1 LRLKTAVMYEYTS
14 SDTVIL
20 KEYGRNIQK
29 MVEYLKTIPDRQ
41 ERTEKAYLVVEMMK
55 QIHPNFKEFQETPS
69 KFWDDLFIIAQF
81 DLDID
86 APYPMPEKDMLGKKP
101 ERVAYSTNNIKFRH
115 YGKNIQLLVQ
125 AVAHLPEGERK
136 KELEA
141 HLFNLMKSFH
151 QAWQK
156 DNIEDSV
163 LVEQIKDLSDGAIQC
178 NLDELYGNPIVSS
191 SQETKNLKAT
201 NTSSSNH
208 NKKNKKNAFN
218 GNKKN
223 KNWNNKNK
231 GKY

>member
-1 LRLKTAVMYEYTS
+1 MYEYTN
-14 SDTVIL
+14 SDTLIL

-86 APYPMPEKDMLGKKP
+86 APYPMPEKNILGKKP
-101 ERVAYSTNNIKFRH
+101 QKVEYSTNNIKFRH

-125 AVAHLPEGERK
+125 AVAKLPEGERR

-163 LVEQIKDLSDGAIQC
+163 LVEQIKELSDGAIC
-178 NLDELYGNPIVSS
+178 LNLEELYENPIVAGA
-191 SQETKNLKAT
+191 SQETKNFKNNQSA
-201 NTSSSNH
+201 NN
-208 NKKNKKNAFN
+208 NKKNKKALFGKKKARN
-218 GNKKN
+218 NKK
-223 KNWNNKNK
+223 KF
-231 GKY
+231 

>member
-1 LRLKTAVMYEYTS
+1 MHEYTR

-69 KFWDDLFIIAQF
+69 KFWDDLLIIAQF

-86 APYPMPEKDMLGKKP
+86 APYPMPERKLINQKP
-101 ERVAYSTNNIKFRH
+101 QRVEYSTNNIKFRH
-115 YGKNIQLLVQ
+115 YGKNIQLLVE
-125 AVAHLPEGERK
+125 AVAKIPEGERR

-163 LVEQIKDLSDGAIQC
+163 LVEQIRILSDGAIQL
-178 NLDELYGNPIVSS
+178 NLEELYENPIINTAQQ
-191 SQETKNLKAT
+191 QEARALKNENNNSKKGKK
-201 NTSSSNH
+201 NNF
-208 NKKNKKNAFN
+208 NKKR
-218 GNKKN
+218 
-223 KNWNNKNK
+223 NWNKNK
-231 GKY
+231 GKF

>member
-1 LRLKTAVMYEYTS
+1 MSIKTHKVMYQYTN
-14 SDTVIL
+14 SDTLIL

-41 ERTEKAYLVVEMMK
+41 ERTEKAYLVVEIMK

-86 APYPMPEKDMLGKKP
+86 APYPMPEKNVLGKRP
-101 ERVAYSTNNIKFRH
+101 EPVAYSTNNIKFRH

-125 AVAHLPEGERK
+125 TVAHLPEEERK
-136 KELEA
+136 KELIA

-156 DNIEDSV
+156 DNIEDNV
-163 LVEQIKDLSDGAIQC
+163 LVEQIRELSDGAIQL
-178 NLDELYGNPIVSS
+178 NLDELYENPIVSS
-191 SQETKNLKAT
+191 SQETKNLKSAT
-201 NTSSSNH
+201 NSNNP
-208 NKKNKKNAFN
+208 NKKNKKNTFN
-218 GNKKN
+218 TNKKH